1 MRVHLTVL
9 VTALGLLV
17 SCAGG
22 TEPGARPR
30 EERPPSSTDS
40 TPSNEMG
47 ERGPLTRPDEVLVDN
62 QGIGKHKS
70 RISRAIA
77 DLKVVGMWKR
87 LTKELF
93 VVELSARPGR
103 DFIPEDAHLAD
114 AYRTLD
120 IRGEHAGVLCD
131 ITFYPRAMLDDL
143 DRWRSYFERGLMAE
157 PPPTVRQ
164 LWAAILAHELSH
176 CLKRDNDEDSAQA
189 WERRALRAVRAAGL
203 D

>member
-1 MRVHLTVL
+1 MRAHLSML
-9 VTALGLLV
+9 VTAFGLFV

-22 TEPGARPR
+22 TGPEADPQGERRP
-30 EERPPSSTDS
+30 STTHS
-40 TPSNEMG
+40 TPSNETG
-47 ERGPLTRPDEVLVDN
+47 ERGPLTRPDRVLVDN
-62 QGIGKHKS
+62 QGKGKHRS

-77 DLKVVGMWKR
+77 DLKVVGMWKG
-87 LTKELF
+87 LTRELF

-103 DFIPEDAHLAD
+103 DFVPEDGHLAD

-120 IRGEHAGVLCD
+120 IRGEYAGVLCD

-143 DRWRSYFERGLMAE
+143 DRWRDFFERGLMAE
-157 PPPTVRQ
+157 PPPTARQ

-176 CLKRDNDEDSAQA
+176 CLKRDNDEDSARA
-189 WERRALRAVRAAGL
+189 WERRALRAVVAAGL

>member
-1 MRVHLTVL
+1 MRAHLSIV
-9 VTALGLLV
+9 VAALGLLV
-17 SCAGG
+17 SCTGG
-22 TEPGARPR
+22 TERGGGLR
-30 EERPPSSTDS
+30 EAETPSASSTPTS
-40 TPSNEMG
+40 ELG

-62 QGIGKHKS
+62 QGNGKHRS

-87 LTKELF
+87 LTRELF

-103 DFIPEDAHLAD
+103 AFVPEDAHLAD

-143 DRWRSYFERGLMAE
+143 ERWRSYFERGLMAE
-157 PPPTVRQ
+157 PPPTARQ